1 MFRRAFLLETSVS
14 LSLIQTLSHC
24 ILVTICNSIAT
35 YRRPLAEFSLVI
47 ANRMAQ
53 LLKLANEDPEDSAV
67 LREVK
72 RRVWWSLYMI
82 DRWASAGL
90 GLSRQ
95 FHTEGL
101 APRLPMDEVAFSG
114 MADGTEDESLNYHP
128 GIWAHMLSLVKIF
141 GHIQDLNK
149 ELVDND
155 WNETYIESSV
165 MKFSQQLTEFEQEL
179 PPTMVY
185 TLENLGLQVQRG
197 VGRTFVA
204 LHLGYHHYAVL
215 LYYQYLD
222 QYRPDTPNRRMYVQR
237 CKYHATSFCELLRAS
252 EQHQTEAFHNVLGHM
267 TVVSSSVLLHTLL
280 LGDDEEL
287 PMARARLE
295 FNFRF
300 LVKLKNFWP
309 SVDLMVSSKFRPT
322 ASLNADVKDQMN
334 RLITFQNACLRT
346 AQVGTHRFDKW
357 MVKFLLQHAL
367 ALHPHDTYNLSVESP
382 SNLEPLEDPRLL
394 ERSRVT
400 ESIIRLRHHER

>member
-1 MFRRAFLLETSVS
+1 MHSYLGQSIL
-14 LSLIQTLSHC
+14 C
-24 ILVTICNSIAT
+24 ID
-35 YRRPLAEFSLVI
+35 RSLVI

-53 LLKLANEDPEDSAV
+53 LLKLANEDPGDDSV
-67 LREVK
+67 LRETK

-101 APRLPMDEVAFSG
+101 APRLPMDEVSFLSMAPG
-114 MADGTEDESLNYHP
+114 MYEDDSLAYQP
-128 GIWAHMLSLVKIF
+128 GLWAHMLTLVKIF

-149 ELVDND
+149 ELVDKD
-155 WNETYIESSV
+155 WNEVYIESSV
-165 MKFSQQLTEFEQEL
+165 LLLSQQLTDFDRDL

-185 TLENLGLQVQRG
+185 TPENLALQAERG

-204 LHLGYHHYAVL
+204 LHLGYHHYATL

-222 QYRPDTPNRRMYVQR
+222 QNRPDTPNRRMYVQR
-237 CKYHATSFCELLRAS
+237 CKHHATSFCELIRMA
-252 EQHQTEAFHNVLGHM
+252 EQQSSEAFHNVLGHM

-287 PMARARLE
+287 PMARERLE
-295 FNFRF
+295 SNFRF
-300 LVKLKNFWP
+300 LVKLRDFWP
-309 SVDLMVSSKFRPT
+309 SVNLMVSFRP
-322 ASLNADVKDQMN
+322 AILSFADAHMSMQMN

-346 AQVGTHRFDKW
+346 AQLGTHRFDKW

-367 ALHPHDTYNLSVESP
+367 ALDEHDVYRLSVESP
-382 SNLEPLEDPRLL
+382 STSGPLEDPRLL

-400 ESIIRLRHHER
+400 ERIIRARYPGS